1 MARKLL
7 QLIYKKLRIFLA
19 IILVFGIYLYLA
31 HFSIYYR
38 LEQAHLQAPQRQAVY
53 TVGDEAMTT
62 NLVYVA
68 LGDSLTSGVGLSQY
82 EESFPYLLAE
92 KLAQTKKTKVVL
104 QDFSYPGARTSHLIN
119 DQLTKALA
127 SQADIITILIG
138 TNDVHGGI
146 SLEDFEK
153 NYHYILAELVQK
165 SSAQIYLLGLPNVG
179 SNRLLLPPYNYYF
192 RNKTKNFN
200 QVIKNLADSYQLT
213 YIDLESLTLDNK
225 KGDDYYAPDLFH
237 PRPAVY
243 KLWAQTINVNLI
255 K

>member
-1 MARKLL
+1 MVLS
-7 QLIYKKLRIFLA
+7 LIKNKKLYLFLGL
-19 IILVFGIYLYLA
+19 ILGLAVYFYLA

-38 LEQAHLQAPQRQAVY
+38 LEQAHLEAPQRQAVY
-53 TVGDEAMTT
+53 MVGDESMTT

-92 KLAQTKKTKVVL
+92 KLVQTKKTKVAL
-104 QDFSYPGARTSHLIN
+104 QDFSYPGARTSDLIN
-119 DQLTKALA
+119 DQLERALA

-165 SSAQIYLLGLPNVG
+165 SSAQIYLLALPDIG
-179 SNRLLLPPYNYYF
+179 SNKLLLPPYNYYF
-192 RNKTKNFN
+192 RQQTQKFN
-200 QVIKNLADSYQLT
+200 QVIKKLADSYQLT
-213 YIDLESLTLDNK
+213 YIDLESPDLAK
-225 KGDDYYAPDLFH
+225 QKGEDYYAPDLFH
-237 PRPAVY
+237 PQAAVY
-243 KLWAQTINVNLI
+243 KLWAQTINVNLT